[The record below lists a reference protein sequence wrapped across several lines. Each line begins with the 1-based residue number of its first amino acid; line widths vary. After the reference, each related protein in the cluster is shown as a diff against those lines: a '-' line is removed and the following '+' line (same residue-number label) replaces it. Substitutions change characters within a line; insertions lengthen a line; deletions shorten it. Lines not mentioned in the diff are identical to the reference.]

1 MDSALHTGFKKN
13 LFRWIVA
20 ITILAGF
27 FTGYTSLAKA
37 QLTSKTQTEWV
48 ESRRSLKK
56 VRSVFEKENK
66 APAGFHKHTLQ
77 SELFNL
83 LAKNRL
89 THVLCKANQKLI
101 QSILPSINSIYFN
114 HRPQFSDDYFISA

>member
-1 MDSALHTGFKKN
+1 MDSVLHTGFKIN

-27 FTGYTSLAKA
+27 FTGYTSQTKS

-48 ESRRSLKK
+48 DSRKSLKK
-56 VRSVFEKENK
+56 VRSVFEKKNN
-66 APAGFHKHTLQ
+66 APAEVNKLTFQ

-89 THVLCKANQKLI
+89 THVLSKANHKLI
-101 QSILPSINSIYFN
+101 QSIPRINSIYFN
-114 HRPQFSDDYFISA
+114 HRPQFSDDYIISA